1 MLVDPY
7 HIYNP
12 DDPSI
17 SKTGLD
23 QVNKSPALYY
33 HKTVLGNDRSD
44 SRPLIFG
51 QAFHAA
57 VLEPLVFEDNYAVM
71 PAELAAMDK
80 RRKEGKQ
87 ALADWKAEQIGP
99 NGLAKIVLTKAEG
112 DAIAGMT
119 AGIFANPCARSLIQR
134 AAIVEKAFY
143 HQHEK
148 YENVKVRCKPDLI
161 TSDGVV
167 CDLKS
172 TAASLVDW
180 HVKAAEPYRYDVQDA
195 FYSDVLR
202 SCGQEVSDFLFIVVE
217 KTAPY
222 DCAVFGLT
230 DYDRQRAQTEVDV
243 DIAVYSACL
252 AAGEWPA
259 AFGGQEKP
267 LRRSLP
273 GWRAERMKRLRT
285 GGEA

>member
-7 HIYNP
+7 HQYDPN
-12 DDPSI
+12 DPSI

-23 QVNKSPALYY
+23 QVAKSPALYY
-33 HKTVLGNDRSD
+33 HKTILGMGSKE

-57 VLEPLVFEDNYAVM
+57 VLEPLLFDDNFAIM

-80 RRKEGKQ
+80 RKKEGKA
-87 ALADWKAEQIGP
+87 ALAAWKEGQVGP
-99 NGLAKIVLTKAEG
+99 SGLPKIVLSATEG
-112 DAIAGMT
+112 EAIKGMT
-119 AGIFANPCARSLIQR
+119 AGIFANPCAKALIER
-134 AAIVEKAFY
+134 AAIVEQAFY
-143 HQHEK
+143 FDDPDHG
-148 YENVKVRCKPDLI
+148 VRLRCKPDLI

-172 TAASLVDW
+172 TAAALVDW

-195 FYSDVLR
+195 FYSHVLR
-202 SCGQEVSDFLFIVVE
+202 GCGQSVSDFLFVVVE
-217 KTAPY
+217 KTPPF

-230 DYDRQRAQTEVDV
+230 DFDRERAWREADL
-243 DIAVYSACL
+243 DLAVYAACL
-252 AAGEWPA
+252 ETNVWPA
-259 AFGGQEKP
+259 AFAGQNEP

-273 GWRAERMKRLRT
+273 GWRATRRDRLHSD

>member
-7 HIYNP
+7 HVYNP

-33 HKTVLGNDRSD
+33 HKTILGNDRSD

-57 VLEPLVFEDNYAVM
+57 VLEPLMFEDNFAIM
-71 PAELAAMDK
+71 PADLAAMDK
-80 RRKEGKQ
+80 RKKEGKQ
-87 ALADWKAEQIGP
+87 ALAAWKEGQVGP
-99 NGLAKIVLTKAEG
+99 SGLAKIVLTAAEG
-112 DAIAGMT
+112 AALKGMT
-119 AGIFANPCARSLIQR
+119 EGIFANPCARSLIQR

-143 HQHEK
+143 WQHDG

-161 TSDGVV
+161 TSDGIV

-172 TAASLVDW
+172 TAANLVDW

-195 FYSDVLR
+195 FYSEVLR
-202 SCGQEVSDFLFIVVE
+202 ACGQEVNDFLFIVVE

-230 DYDRQRAQTEVDV
+230 EYDRERARDEVDL
-243 DIAVYSACL
+243 DLAVYSACL
-252 AAGEWPA
+252 EAGEWPA
-259 AFGGQEKP
+259 AFGGQNEP

-273 GWRAERMKRLRT
+273 GWRSERMKRLRT
-285 GGEA
+285 GGGA